1 MPTERTVRILWAVA
15 LVGGIAVQAGLGV
28 IDGTLAYLVTTYTL
42 WIVCAAVYRCRC
54 CCVKGEVLKSEHI
67 EKGEN
72 PEGTDPVPQTY
83 KSALLRTMK
92 LDTTKRD
99 ASVSWS
105 QPVVVGG

>member
-1 MPTERTVRILWAVA
+1 MIL
-15 LVGGIAVQAGLGV
+15 
-28 IDGTLAYLVTTYTL
+28 
-42 WIVCAAVYRCRC
+42 
-54 CCVKGEVLKSEHI
+54 LKSEHI

-92 LDTTKRD
+92 IDTTKRD
-99 ASVSWS
+99 TSVSWS